1 MRVCPHCSCF
11 VSDSATNCLFCG
23 HRFSKAGANVVRF
36 DPQAPRS
43 RRTAAAKAERF
54 LSVFSLFLAAIVAA
68 VILGAPPT
76 ERQILAA
83 GGSVASA
90 APAPTEAPVS
100 GGSFGPYSGQYAV
113 TLTLSEAASEN
124 PGTEKSADDIR
135 GESFSGVFTL
145 ALDEA
150 GGGTLSIDQLFTETE
165 DISVAP
171 FVNSD
176 GVSSQNTLYG
186 TLARNDMVLSV
197 VCVCEEDGI
206 SGFIWLDSDTTH
218 IEFLYY

>member
-1 MRVCPHCSCF
+1 M
-11 VSDSATNCLFCG
+11 
-23 HRFSKAGANVVRF
+23 
-36 DPQAPRS
+36 
-43 RRTAAAKAERF
+43 
-54 LSVFSLFLAAIVAA
+54 FSLFLAAIVAA

-83 GGSVASA
+83 GGSVAST
-90 APAPTEAPVS
+90 APAIIEAPVFN
-100 GGSFGPYSGQYAV
+100 GSFGPYSGQYAV

-124 PGTEKSADDIR
+124 PGTEDAADGIR
-135 GESFSGVFTL
+135 GESFSGYFTL

-150 GGGTLSIDQLFTETE
+150 GGGTISIEQLFSETE
-165 DISVAP
+165 NISVAP

-186 TLARNDMVLSV
+186 TLARNDMMISV

>member
-1 MRVCPHCSCF
+1 M
-11 VSDSATNCLFCG
+11 
-23 HRFSKAGANVVRF
+23 
-36 DPQAPRS
+36 
-43 RRTAAAKAERF
+43 
-54 LSVFSLFLAAIVAA
+54 SVLSLFLAAIVAA

-76 ERQILAA
+76 ERQTIAA

-90 APAPTEAPVS
+90 APAPDEAPVS
-100 GGSFGPYSGQYAV
+100 GGSFGAFNGQYAV

-124 PGTEKSADDIR
+124 PGTEEAADGIR
-135 GESFSGVFTL
+135 GESFSGYFTL

-150 GGGTLSIDQLFTETE
+150 GGGTLSIEQLFSETE
-165 DISVAP
+165 NISVAP
-171 FVNSD
+171 FVDSD
-176 GVSSQNTLYG
+176 GVPSLNTLYG

-206 SGFIWLDSDTTH
+206 SGFIWLDNDKTH

>member
-1 MRVCPHCSCF
+1 MSI
-11 VSDSATNCLFCG
+11 
-23 HRFSKAGANVVRF
+23 
-36 DPQAPRS
+36 
-43 RRTAAAKAERF
+43 
-54 LSVFSLFLAAIVAA
+54 FSLFLAAVVAA

-83 GGSVASA
+83 GGSVASV

-100 GGSFGPYSGQYAV
+100 DGSFGIYSGQYAI

-124 PGTEKSADDIR
+124 PDTEDAADGIR
-135 GESFSGVFTL
+135 GESYSGFITL

-150 GGGTLSIDQLFTETE
+150 GGGTLSIEQLFAETE
-165 DISVAP
+165 NISVAP

-176 GVSSQNTLYG
+176 GISSQNTLYG